1 MDMAE
6 KKEKTKS
13 SVHAGHRKRV
23 RKMFLENGIPENIPE
38 HQLLEYLLFYTIP
51 RKDTNPLA
59 HELLDAFGGSLVNV
73 LEAPYRELI
82 KIKGVTETTAS
93 LIKFILPLAKR
104 YTREKADT
112 KGFVKS
118 NEDAVSHL
126 TLKFF
131 SETSEV
137 VYLLCL
143 DGRGKILDCPRLSKG
158 DEISVA
164 INPRTVVEQVIRTG
178 ATAVMLAHNHPKGFP
193 LPSVADIEVTAAIS
207 AALSNIGVKF
217 LDHIIVGN
225 GEVVSLAKSKDYK
238 YMF

>member
-1 MDMAE
+1 MAE
-6 KKEKTKS
+6 NKEKTEAEIHKF
-13 SVHAGHRKRV
+13 HRKRV

-59 HELLDAFGGSLVNV
+59 HKLLDTFGGSLVNV
-73 LEAPYRELI
+73 LEAPYSELI
-82 KIKGVTETTAS
+82 KVKGVTEYTAS

-104 YTREKADT
+104 YMKEKSDT
-112 KGFVKS
+112 KGYVK
-118 NEDAVSHL
+118 NNDDAVAQL

-131 SETSEV
+131 SETVEM

-164 INPRTVVEQVIRTG
+164 INPRTVIEHVVRTG

-193 LPSVADIEVTAAIS
+193 LPSVADIEITSNIS
-207 AALSNIGVKF
+207 IALSNIGVKF